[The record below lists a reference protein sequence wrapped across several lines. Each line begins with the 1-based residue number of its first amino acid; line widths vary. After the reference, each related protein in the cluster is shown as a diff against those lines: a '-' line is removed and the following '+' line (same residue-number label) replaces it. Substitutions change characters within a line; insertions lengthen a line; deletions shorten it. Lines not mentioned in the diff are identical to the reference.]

1 MARWFNLIQHH
12 APWSNG
18 TAGAQTEFFTL
29 ASIELNPVKSEF
41 KLRQF
46 IEAPKEKAPVA
57 KAEEPK
63 GDAKKEEPKKQAAP
77 QGDKKEAP
85 KKDAKKEA
93 PKKEEAKGD
102 KEPELLNPHLID
114 IRIGKVLS
122 VEKHSNAEAL
132 FIEQIDIGEE
142 KPRTVCSGLV
152 GKVEESVIN
161 GALVLV
167 MVNLK
172 PGNMRGVSSEGML
185 MCATDSNSTDEKKKV
200 ELLIMPADAKVG
212 DKIEFEGFPKVEA
225 EKQLN
230 PKRFAKMIGNFHTD
244 DQGRVTYAGKLLKI
258 VGTGSSPSSN
268 FKNSEVK

>member
-1 MARWFNLIQHH
+1 MEQSISSATYFVGNSISLADIFLYVYLHKHVLSSNFDQKTHFNLARWFNLIQHH

-114 IRIGKVLS
+114 IRIGKVLRR
-122 VEKHSNAEAL
+122 EA
-132 FIEQIDIGEE
+132 QQC
-142 KPRTVCSGLV
+142 R
-152 GKVEESVIN
+152 
-161 GALVLV
+161 
-167 MVNLK
+167 
-172 PGNMRGVSSEGML
+172 
-185 MCATDSNSTDEKKKV
+185 ST
-200 ELLIMPADAKVG
+200 
-212 DKIEFEGFPKVEA
+212 
-225 EKQLN
+225 
-230 PKRFAKMIGNFHTD
+230 FH
-244 DQGRVTYAGKLLKI
+244 
-258 VGTGSSPSSN
+258 
-268 FKNSEVK
+268 